1 MTLKRKLRRI
11 RANVKD
17 TMKDSNIKTTASEDL
32 RPDEIDMEEDDTDP
46 ELGDDD

>member
-17 TMKDSNIKTTASEDL
+17 TMKDSNIPQTSDLDADLEDL
-32 RPDEIDMEEDDTDP
+32 PDDLVGDEE
-46 ELGDDD
+46 